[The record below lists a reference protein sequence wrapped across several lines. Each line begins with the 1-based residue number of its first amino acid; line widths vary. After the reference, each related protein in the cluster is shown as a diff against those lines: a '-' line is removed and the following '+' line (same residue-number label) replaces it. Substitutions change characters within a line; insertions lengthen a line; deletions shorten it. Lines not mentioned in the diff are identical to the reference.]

1 MSEQSPLAIGKRL
14 IEEGRFEEAIATL
27 EPAFRS
33 PKTVARV
40 WVGFQLGKAL
50 RRTAEFSRAL
60 DVLRETAQCIET
72 VGQSQE
78 WISKQRMAIFGLAS
92 WCLWD
97 RDVAQVED
105 ANLLFDAATKIHR
118 TLVSGGLDLF
128 EEPSPFVIAAL
139 KAAKFGLEASRGAE
153 VVKLLDLLDPK
164 QLAAKRVTLQ
174 SGDEMASARE
184 RWYEL
189 RAKALILTERWEE
202 AVVFCEQ
209 GQGAGL
215 HHQIAYTLGY
225 RRAQALTGMGRREE
239 AIKALVAL
247 LRTRRE
253 WWVQSELAENQWAL
267 GHRKKAIVTASAAIV
282 DTGIDERSARK
293 LLTLACWLAEE
304 GNSKFGTLVAA
315 LIRQIWV
322 DRGWRIKGE
331 VLQQL
336 QSLPKAAEEVHLVTD
351 ALSREVRREL
361 WSVLDQYDPP
371 LIGVASRILPNGRA
385 LFLKVDGRP
394 NDVFARMPRALIQ
407 IGQQVSFRLVDSFDF
422 KRNEESQSAIHL
434 KVLGPERRG
443 MK

>member
-1 MSEQSPLAIGKRL
+1 MNEESALAVGKRL
-14 IEEGRFEEAIATL
+14 IAEGRFTEAVATL

-33 PKTVARV
+33 PGTFARV
-40 WVGFQLGKAL
+40 WVGVQLAKAL
-50 RRTAEFSRAL
+50 RRAEEFSRAL
-60 DVLRETAQCIET
+60 DVLREATKCIET

-97 RDVAQVED
+97 RDVAHVDD
-105 ANLLFDAATKIHR
+105 ANLLLDAATKIHK

-139 KAAKFGLEASRGAE
+139 KAAKFGLDAGRGAE
-153 VVKLLDLLDPK
+153 VAKLLDLLDPK
-164 QLAAKRVTLQ
+164 QLDAKRVTLQ
-174 SGDEMASARE
+174 SGDEMASSRE

-189 RAKALILTERWEE
+189 RAKALILTEQWEQ
-202 AVVFCEQ
+202 AVAFCEQ

-215 HHQIAYTLGY
+215 HHQVAYTLGY
-225 RRAQALTGMGRREE
+225 RRAQALAGMGRREE
-239 AIKALVAL
+239 ARKALASL

-253 WWVQSELAENQWAL
+253 WWVQSELAEIEWAL

-282 DTGIDERSARK
+282 DTGVDERSARK
-293 LLTLACWLAEE
+293 LLSLACWLCEE
-304 GNSKFGTLVAA
+304 GSTRLGTLVGP

-322 DRGWRIKGE
+322 DRGWGIKGE
-331 VLQQL
+331 MLQQL
-336 QSLPKAAEEVHLVTD
+336 QSLPKAAEEVQLVTD
-351 ALSREVRREL
+351 AISREVRREL

-371 LIGVASRILPNGRA
+371 LIGVASRLLPNGRA

-394 NDVFARMPRALIQ
+394 NDVYARMPRVPIQ

-422 KRNEESQSAIHL
+422 KRNEESQLAIHL
-434 KVLGPERRG
+434 KVPGPDRRG